1 MGAEQKLIFKPV
13 MEALFIGGLGDRMTG
28 DFRAQ
33 LLKLGVDVQ
42 KLLPGYDYVVYE
54 RAVLDAVSL
63 FPELDR
69 PAALTEL
76 GRRMVQATIDASPV
90 GKSLMPVLKLLG
102 MVRAMK
108 RSLSR
113 GASENFNLVTFGAE
127 SPQSLE
133 VIMSFVGKIP
143 EFALGTL
150 TGLATALGAKDVRG
164 RVLRYEREAATYL
177 IEWS

>member
-1 MGAEQKLIFKPV
+1 MKWRSGMHWNPSGFP
-13 MEALFIGGLGDRMTG
+13 
-28 DFRAQ
+28 
-33 LLKLGVDVQ
+33 
-42 KLLPGYDYVVYE
+42 
-54 RAVLDAVSL
+54 AV
-63 FPELDR
+63 P
-69 PAALTEL
+69 
-76 GRRMVQATIDASPV
+76 
-90 GKSLMPVLKLLG
+90 
-102 MVRAMK
+102 
-108 RSLSR
+108 LSR

-127 SPQSLE
+127 SPNSLE